1 MGRGVKIS
9 YACGFNIPWVEG
21 GYTNVLKIDLKC
33 PEKYIKAYIF
43 FIIQWIEFKFE
54 NVSVKSKSGKMSKLV
69 CVESK
74 SSKMS
79 STFCVDVEK
88 NGLEYV
94 SIIMVYGII
103 INI

>member
-9 YACGFNIPWVEG
+9 YECGFNIPWVEG

-54 NVSVKSKSGKMSKLV
+54 NVK
-69 CVESK
+69 
-74 SSKMS
+74 
-79 STFCVDVEK
+79 
-88 NGLEYV
+88 YV
-94 SIIMVYGII
+94 IICLT
-103 INI
+103 NIQKK